1 MALVHVSRA
10 ETSRR
15 ELTADGAKI
24 SGGTRKEVREITR
37 QMSIKGFV
45 GRRITVLVNQ
55 S

>member
-1 MALVHVSRA
+1 MALVHVSGA

-15 ELTADGAKI
+15 KLTTDGAKI
-24 SGGTRKEVREITR
+24 SGGARKEVREIIR

-45 GRRITVLVNQ
+45 GTRITVLVDK